1 MTINK
6 VVDGDKITI
15 SPEGMLD
22 TANAP
27 AFEAAME
34 EVLQSTSNLTVDF
47 AKVEY
52 ISSSGLRVLLKVQKK
67 IGATG
72 EMTLINVNQSVN
84 EVFELTGFNS
94 ILNIV

>member
-1 MTINK
+1 MTITK
-6 VVDGDKITI
+6 VVDGEKITL

-34 EVLQSTSNLTVDF
+34 EVLQATKNLTLDF

-52 ISSSGLRVLLKVQKK
+52 ISSSGLRVLLKAQKK
-67 IGATG
+67 IGTVG
-72 EMTLINVNQSVN
+72 EMTLINVNQSVS